1 LPAPSSALTP
11 EPDAARTAVTP
22 EGRPAVGSRYKWI
35 ALSNTTLGVLMVTV
49 NSSIVLIAL
58 PNIFRGIGINP
69 LQPGNTT
76 ILLWMMM
83 GFMVVTAVLVVSFGR
98 LGDMFGRVRMFNMGF
113 AIFSLF
119 SILLS
124 VSWLQ
129 GEAAGWYLI
138 IMRILQGI
146 GGAMLFA
153 NSSAI
158 LTDAFPANKRG
169 MALGL
174 NQVAGIAGSFIGLV
188 LGGVL
193 GPVSWRLV
201 FLVSVPFGVMGTVW
215 SYLKLKELGVRKPA
229 KLDLGGNLTFAA
241 GLIAVLVGIT
251 YGIQPYGGHVMGW
264 TSPLVLTLI
273 IGGLVVLAIFCYIE
287 TRVAEPMFRLSLFRI
302 RPFTAGNLAAL
313 LSGLGRGGLMF
324 ILIIWLQGIYLPL
337 HGYSFEDTP
346 LWAGIAMIP
355 LTVGFLLAGPVSGYL
370 SDRFGA
376 RPFATGGMVLAAL
389 SFGLLEMLP
398 VDFTYWQFA
407 GILLLNGIGMGLFA
421 SPNRAGIMNSLP
433 ADRRGVGAGMSA
445 TFQNSAMVLS
455 IGIFFSLIILGL
467 SSSLPAHLFTGLTAQ
482 GVPAADASRLAHLP
496 PTAVMFAALLGYNP
510 IQMLLGSALTK
521 LPASHAA
528 YLTGHSFFPS
538 LISAPFQAGL
548 DIAFDF
554 AIVAC
559 LVAAVASLLRG
570 KQYIHE
576 LHGESAVE
584 ATADVES
591 SADVFAEADLAAA
604 GAGAPA
610 MPRAVIAEE
619 IREPSQ
625 RLAVSPEPATRTF
638 KER

>member
-1 LPAPSSALTP
+1 
-11 EPDAARTAVTP
+11 
-22 EGRPAVGSRYKWI
+22 Y
-35 ALSNTTLGVLMVTV
+35 
-49 NSSIVLIAL
+49 
-58 PNIFRGIGINP
+58 
-69 LQPGNTT
+69 
-76 ILLWMMM
+76 
-83 GFMVVTAVLVVSFGR
+83 
-98 LGDMFGRVRMFNMGF
+98 NMGF

-124 VSWLQ
+124 VSWMQ
-129 GEAAGWYLI
+129 GTGAGWYLV

-158 LTDAFPANKRG
+158 LTDAFPVNQRG

-201 FLVSVPFGVMGTVW
+201 FLVSVPFGIGGTVW
-215 SYLKLKELGVRKPA
+215 SYLKLKELGVRRPA
-229 KLDLGGNLTFAA
+229 KLDLAGNLTFAV

-287 TRVAEPMFRLSLFRI
+287 TKAEEPMFRLKLFRI
-302 RPFTAGNLAAL
+302 WPFTAGNLASL
-313 LSGLGRGGLMF
+313 LSSLGRGGLMF

-337 HGYSFEDTP
+337 HGYSFVETP
-346 LWAGIAMIP
+346 LWAGIAMLP
-355 LTVGFLLAGPVSGYL
+355 LTVGFLIAGPLSGIL

-376 RPFATGGMVLAAL
+376 RPFSTGGMVLAAL
-389 SFGLLEMLP
+389 SFGLLELLP
-398 VDFTYWQFA
+398 VNFSYWQFA
-407 GILLLNGIGMGLFA
+407 GILLLIGIGMGLFA
-421 SPNRAGIMNSLP
+421 SPNRAAIMNSLP
-433 ADRRGVGAGMSA
+433 ADQRGVGAGMSA

-455 IGIFFSLIILGL
+455 IGIFFTLIILGL
-467 SSSLPAHLFTGLTAQ
+467 SSSLPSHLLTGLTAQ
-482 GVPAADASRLAHLP
+482 GVPASSAKELASLP

-510 IQMLLGSALTK
+510 IQMLLGPTLSH

-528 YLTGHSFFPS
+528 FLTGHSFFPS
-538 LISAPFQAGL
+538 LISAPFQTGL

-559 LVAAVASLLRG
+559 LIAAVASLLRG

-576 LHGESAVE
+576 LHGAAAVESAAE
-584 ATADVES
+584 ATAAVES
-591 SADVFAEADLAAA
+591 AADVADSAAV
-604 GAGAPA
+604 PA
-610 MPRAVIAEE
+610 TPRVAIAEE
-619 IREPSQ
+619 LKESSERAPG
-625 RLAVSPEPATRTF
+625 SPEPALRTF
-638 KER
+638 RER